1 MTMVYGNG
9 QVELWL
15 VWLKFCY
22 VVMPLW
28 LYYPKNIYVWAEK
41 LLDLMDVL
49 NLANC
54 LQTYEKVNPGIFQM
68 QGI

>member
-1 MTMVYGNG
+1 M
-9 QVELWL
+9 
-15 VWLKFCY
+15 
-22 VVMPLW
+22 
-28 LYYPKNIYVWAEK
+28 YVWTEE
-41 LLDLMDVL
+41 LLDVMDVL